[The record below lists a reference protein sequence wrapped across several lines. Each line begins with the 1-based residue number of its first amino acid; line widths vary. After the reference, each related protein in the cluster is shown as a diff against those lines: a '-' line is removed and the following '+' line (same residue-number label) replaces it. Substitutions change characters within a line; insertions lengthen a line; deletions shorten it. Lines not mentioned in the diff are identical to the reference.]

1 MCCRESDY
9 PDGVDQHC
17 LEREVEG
24 MVKTP
29 PNSEEVVQEFL
40 LQLVGFV
47 PEYDCAFGEEI
58 DPEEET
64 GTRERGMWI
73 RFEGPCATI
82 DMVTPGWEELRT
94 PSDEELAV

>member
-17 LEREVEG
+17 LEREVEV

-47 PEYDCAFGEEI
+47 PEYDWLLI
-58 DPEEET
+58 
-64 GTRERGMWI
+64 I
-73 RFEGPCATI
+73 RVCGVNSESLF
-82 DMVTPGWEELRT
+82 LH
-94 PSDEELAV
+94 